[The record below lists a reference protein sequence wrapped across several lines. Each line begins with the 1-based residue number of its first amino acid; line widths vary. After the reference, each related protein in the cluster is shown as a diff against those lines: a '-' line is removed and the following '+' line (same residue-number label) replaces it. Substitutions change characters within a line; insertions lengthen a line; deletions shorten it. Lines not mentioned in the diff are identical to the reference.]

1 MSKQKLCIQ
10 RNANI
15 VAQSYAGYLVT
26 AGKDLIKLY
35 VEFKDT

>member
-1 MSKQKLCIQ
+1 MSKQKLCVQ

-15 VAQSYAGYLVT
+15 VAQSYTGYLVT
-26 AGKDLIKLY
+26 VGKDLIKLY